1 MHELQE
7 DRLIITKSLLP
18 LLKAKPGATGWPGSP
33 LGSIFLAPPAHRDHP
48 PQLRENNSAQNLLG
62 TVLDLGFLVVLT
74 ALSMGLPGLKES
86 TSERASQ
93 LCFLCPSS
101 NTKGMGATCLLDRK
115 RILVCDTCVLVSQ
128 APALRN
134 SILASLSLVL
144 KAQQG

>member
-1 MHELQE
+1 M
-7 DRLIITKSLLP
+7 
-18 LLKAKPGATGWPGSP
+18 
-33 LGSIFLAPPAHRDHP
+33 
-48 PQLRENNSAQNLLG
+48 
-62 TVLDLGFLVVLT
+62 LDPGFLVVLT
-74 ALSMGLPGLKES
+74 ELSVGLPGLKEN

-101 NTKGMGATCLLDRK
+101 NTKGMEATCLLDRK